1 MARGDS
7 SAKIAAAALGSA
19 SNISSS
25 HDKAEVL
32 LEVVR
37 KGGVTDETSSAFFA
51 AAATISSSYDLTR
64 VLRAVAAR
72 PNLTEV
78 S

>member
-1 MARGDS
+1 MARSDAS
-7 SAKIAAAALGSA
+7 PKVAAAALGSA

-37 KGGVTDETSSAFFA
+37 KGSVTDET
-51 AAATISSSYDLTR
+51 
-64 VLRAVAAR
+64 AAR
-72 PNLTEV
+72 LFRGGQRRSRRRTI
-78 S
+78 